1 MDIMKGTLSPVASM
15 SVVLSA
21 TATMTGKL
29 TVPDVIALPDYTGEY
44 EITPGEEAQVLST
57 SDRTLRENITINP
70 IPSNYGLITWD
81 GTKITVS

>member
-1 MDIMKGTLSPVASM
+1 MDILKGKLSPVASM
-15 SVVLSA
+15 KGTLAVMP
-21 TATMTGKL
+21 TMKGRL